1 MINKQKL
8 INAIFDSH
16 GVLTKAAQIA
26 DCSLKT
32 IYNHRDRDTEV
43 ANAIIEAKELADCR
57 LLDLAEDRLEQAVNR
72 GDFRAIKYV
81 LSTKGKSRG
90 YTERAEIEEESPF
103 QLVLT
108 LPHYGRDPIPP
119 NAKIV
124 ELAPLKVD
132 QS

>member
-1 MINKQKL
+1 M
-8 INAIFDSH
+8 
-16 GVLTKAAQIA
+16 
-26 DCSLKT
+26 
-32 IYNHRDRDTEV
+32 
-43 ANAIIEAKELADCR
+43 
-57 LLDLAEDRLEQAVNR
+57 LDLAEDRLEQAVNR

-108 LPHYGRDPIPP
+108 LPHNGRDPIPP

-124 ELAPLKVD
+124 ELDPPKVD
-132 QS
+132 L